1 MSIVLE
7 ICSSNNLI
15 PSILTPRE
23 VKYRGDM
30 YCWLLVGFFL
40 VLSIMNFYSSL
51 KNDKPLKEIETTC
64 WVNVLILIKYIKLG
78 CINLPVC
85 APYEREYAC
94 VLYVLILI
102 NK

>member
-1 MSIVLE
+1 M
-7 ICSSNNLI
+7 
-15 PSILTPRE
+15 
-23 VKYRGDM
+23 
-30 YCWLLVGFFL
+30 LVVGGFFSC
-40 VLSIMNFYSSL
+40 SIYYELYSSL

-94 VLYVLILI
+94 VLYVLI